1 MSEPSSN
8 DPVGS
13 MAGTWRTTTA
23 VSGPCAGITYT
34 VTPTGSSAANVTFA
48 ATCEGVPITA
58 TGTGELSGTTLN
70 WSMGGTANVCV
81 FTVMGSSVPSSSS
94 ELQVTYNGRVCG
106 VPFSG
111 SEKLHR

>member
-1 MSEPSSN
+1 MTEPSSN
-8 DPVGS
+8 DPLGS

-23 VSGPCAGITYT
+23 VSGPCAAITYT

-48 ATCEGVPITA
+48 ATCQGVPITA

-70 WSMGGTANVCV
+70 WSMSGTASVCV
-81 FTVMGSSVPSSSS
+81 FTVMGSSVPASSSD
-94 ELQVTYNGRVCG
+94 LRVTYSGTVCG

-111 SEKLHR
+111 MEVLHR